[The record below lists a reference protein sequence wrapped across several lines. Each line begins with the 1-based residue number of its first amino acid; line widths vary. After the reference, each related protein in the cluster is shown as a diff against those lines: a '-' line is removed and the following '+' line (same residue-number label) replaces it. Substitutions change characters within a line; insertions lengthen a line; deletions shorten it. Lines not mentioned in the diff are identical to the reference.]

1 MLRIT
6 IGKRFAM
13 LRDELKGDEPWT
25 QSKVANST
33 GLTTNQVARL
43 EQSGAGSIDGFLT
56 MLIFYQ
62 SQGYNLN
69 WILLEDNEQVGKL
82 FINENTKNLDTQ
94 GSIAALQALKSSL
107 TDTLSIEL
115 DKIVEKLTP

>member
-25 QSKVANST
+25 QSKVASKT

-56 MLIFYQ
+56 MLIFYLN
-62 SQGYNLN
+62 QGYNLN
-69 WILLEDNEQVGKL
+69 WILMEDNEQVGKL
-82 FINENTKNLDTQ
+82 FINENTKDIDTQ
-94 GSIAALQALKSSL
+94 GSIAALQTLKSSL
-107 TDTLSIEL
+107 TEL
-115 DKIVEKLTP
+115 LETEIDKVVVKLTP